1 MISKEHAHRIRAEIE
16 KHAATLT
23 DETALEVPEMFPMWV
38 PRDYE
43 GGERVRYGG
52 EVCELYRCIQA
63 HPQNETYTPDTAVS
77 LWARVLIPDPET
89 IPEWVQPESTNPYM
103 KGDKVTHNGQ
113 TWISDIDY
121 NVFEPGVAGW
131 SVIA

>member
-1 MISKEHAHRIRAEIE
+1 MISKEQAHRIRAEIE
-16 KHAATLT
+16 KHAETLT
-23 DETALEVPEMFPMWV
+23 DETALEVPEMFPMWESK
-38 PRDYE
+38 DYE

-63 HPQNETYTPDTAVS
+63 HPKNETYTPDEAVS
-77 LWARVLIPDPET
+77 LWAKVINEGV
-89 IPEWVQPESTNPYM
+89 PEWVQPDSTNPYM
-103 KGDKVTHNGQ
+103 KGDKVKHNGQ

-121 NVFEPGVAGW
+121 NVFKPGVAGW

>member
-1 MISKEHAHRIRAEIE
+1 MISLQHARQLRAVMEQQ
-16 KHAATLT
+16 AVSLT
-23 DETALEVPEMFPMWV
+23 DEAALEVPELFPKWT
-38 PRDYE
+38 PRAYE
-43 GGERVRYGG
+43 MGERVRYQG
-52 EVCELYRCIQA
+52 VLYKCVQS
-63 HPQNETYTPDTAVS
+63 HPQNETHTPDTAVS